1 MLYKCYN
8 CFNGDNMEKYIISF
22 IDYLKN
28 EKNYSIMTI
37 NSYKTDLDIFI
48 NFCKKENMTN
58 IKEIDYKFIRL
69 YLSFLYEKKYS
80 KKTISRRISALRSLF
95 KYLLREKVII
105 KNPMILVS
113 NPKLDKKLPKFLYYE
128 QLETI
133 LNIPDKNTPLGLRD
147 ALILELLYSTGIRVS
162 EIVNIKIKDID
173 FYDKKIKILGKGNK
187 ERIVL
192 YGECLN
198 ELLNLYLEE
207 SRPVILNKKQN
218 DYLILNKFGNNITDR
233 GIREIINNIQK
244 KGNFDFNISPHVFR
258 HTFATHMLDS
268 GADLKSVQELL
279 GHENLATTQI
289 YTHVSNEHLRNVYLN
304 THPRA

>member
-1 MLYKCYN
+1 
-8 CFNGDNMEKYIISF
+8 MEKYIINF

-37 NSYKTDLDIFI
+37 NSYKVDLDIFI
-48 NFCKKENMTN
+48 NFCKRENMTN
-58 IKEIDYKFIRL
+58 IKKIDYKFIRL

-95 KYLLREKVII
+95 KYLLREKVIL

-128 QLETI
+128 QLEAI
-133 LNIPDKNTPLGLRD
+133 LDIPDKNTPLGLRD

-162 EIVNIKIKDID
+162 EIVNIKIKDIN

-192 YGECLN
+192 YGKCLN
-198 ELLNLYLEE
+198 ELLNLYLKE

-218 DYLILNKFGNNITDR
+218 DYLILNKLGNNITDR
-233 GIREIINNIQK
+233 GIREIISNIQK

-279 GHENLATTQI
+279 GHENLATIQI